1 MPTNQIPSEETQERL
16 DFALRL
22 LEEEKSYE
30 LSQLLNALHPV
41 ELNDLLD
48 ETHKEETLAA
58 LIKHITSLDQ
68 LAKFIEHASEET
80 TQLTLSLLNSSRIAA
95 IVRRLEIDNGA
106 YVVGLL
112 PRRKQIKVLKRLS
125 DERVVGISSLLS
137 HDDESAGR
145 LMTTLF
151 ISLQESLSA
160 EEAIKEVRK
169 KLKEEAIDP
178 DTDISY
184 LYIHDAENKLQGV
197 SSLREILSAEPSQL
211 LSEIMVRDI
220 ISVSPEDDQ
229 EAVAK
234 LIADYNFSAL
244 PVVSPE
250 TGAVLGLIT
259 VDDVLDVI
267 EEEHTEDI
275 LKLVGTEESDTISA
289 SPLVAF
295 KSRLPWLL
303 ASWLGGVA
311 GAMLLGTFSSTIE
324 KVVALTFFMPVVF
337 GMGGNVGSQSSTI
350 TVCGLATGT
359 LGSNKIFVRLRK
371 EASVGLILGLTFGVL
386 LSFAAFLLFKDP
398 RLSII
403 VGISI
408 CITMTCAASLGSML
422 PVAMEKLGFDPA
434 IASGP
439 FVTTGTDLI
448 SIVIYFTVASY
459 LL

>member
-1 MPTNQIPSEETQERL
+1 MQGNTIPTEEVRGKL
-16 DFALRL
+16 DLALAL
-22 LEEEKSYE
+22 LEEKNSPE
-30 LSQLLNALHPV
+30 LSRLLNALHPV
-41 ELNDLLD
+41 ELSTLIKEAD
-48 ETHKEETLAA
+48 KEETQKE
-58 LIKHITSLDQ
+58 LIKHITGLDQ
-68 LAKFIEHASEET
+68 LAKFVEHTSEPII
-80 TQLTLSLLNSSRIAA
+80 QLTLSLLNDSRVAA

-106 YVVGLL
+106 YLVGLL
-112 PRRKQIKVLKRLS
+112 QRRKQIKILKHLNY
-125 DERVVGISSLLS
+125 ETVIGISSLLA

-151 ISLQESLSA
+151 LSLQETLTA
-160 EEAIKEVRK
+160 EEAVSEVRK
-169 KLKEEAIDP
+169 KLKDREIDP

-184 LYIHDAENKLQGV
+184 IYIHDSASKLQGV
-197 SSLREILSAEPSQL
+197 CSLREILSAEPKQL
-211 LSEIMVRDI
+211 LSEIMTRDI

-229 EAVAK
+229 EVVAK
-234 LIADYNFSAL
+234 LIADYNFSAV

-250 TGAVLGLIT
+250 NGSVLGLIT

-267 EEEHTEDI
+267 AEEHTEDI
-275 LKLVGTEESDTISA
+275 LKLAGTEEKDVISA

-295 KSRLPWLL
+295 KSRLPWLI

-311 GAMLLGTFSSTIE
+311 GAMLLGTFSSTLE
-324 KVVALTFFMPVVF
+324 QVMALAFFMPVVF

-359 LGSNKIFVRLRK
+359 LGSKKIFGRLKK

-386 LSFAAFLLFKDP
+386 LSIAAFILFKDP
-398 RLSII
+398 RLSMI

-422 PVAMEKLGFDPA
+422 PVAMEKVGFDPA
-434 IASGP
+434 VASGP
-439 FVTTGTDLI
+439 FVTTGTDII
-448 SIVIYFTVASY
+448 SIVIYFSVASY